1 MKKSAEEI
9 AGLSVKTMLLSA
21 IALLVFLIFVGY
33 LVYGDRGLL
42 ALIDLKQ
49 DEKMLTHQKATL
61 QDLNRDLQKK
71 YLELKQLQPKDDR

>member
-61 QDLNRDLQKK
+61 QALNRDLQKK
-71 YLELKQLQPKDDR
+71 YLDLKQLQPKDDR